1 MSDEIDEFMT
11 RWFMNVCKTGD
22 KEGDFIA
29 RNFRATLLIAGFVI
43 VPSTEALLRKGEE
56 SGVQS
61 HD

>member
-1 MSDEIDEFMT
+1 MSDEIDEFMK

-43 VPSTEALLRKGEE
+43 VPSTEALLR
-56 SGVQS
+56 
-61 HD
+61 